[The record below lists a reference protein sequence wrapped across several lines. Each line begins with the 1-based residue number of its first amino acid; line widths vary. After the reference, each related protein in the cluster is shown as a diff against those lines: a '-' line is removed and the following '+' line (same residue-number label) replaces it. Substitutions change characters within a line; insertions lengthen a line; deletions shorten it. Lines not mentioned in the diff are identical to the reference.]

1 MVELSVGDINL
12 ILTLRESIIIELVL
26 VLVKPLFLF
35 FGEEVNLFISYPIF
49 LSVNLSGIS
58 LSSRPQMNILLTI
71 LGLISLGLGILGAF
85 LPVLPTTPLLLL
97 AAALFLRGN
106 RNLYDWLMNH
116 PKLGTYISNFVK
128 HKAIPLRVKIVS
140 ISTLWINLLY
150 CAVCVA
156 SHWALRLF
164 FIVLA
169 IGVTI
174 HILSY
179 KTLR

>member
-1 MVELSVGDINL
+1 
-12 ILTLRESIIIELVL
+12 
-26 VLVKPLFLF
+26 
-35 FGEEVNLFISYPIF
+35 
-49 LSVNLSGIS
+49 
-58 LSSRPQMNILLTI
+58 MNILLTI